1 MSRAEPSLV
10 PPALT
15 PPVRRLLPLAFL
27 LTRRFGLQ
35 LATESRW
42 SLVWRWP
49 AVLIWAFILLVARLQ
64 GTVVAN
70 DRAVMFLDPQQA
82 GRQRRFVPVLFAA
95 VLGTVAYVGYLAY
108 KAVTGWPWSWFGW
121 LAAAVGGAFFVE
133 FSPPV
138 MRAVRRA
145 GSLDVAIQAAL
156 DGGASRVYSAGA
168 LAGDGGAGVLGRAL
182 LQACDEAEAALIVD
196 ARDQDLAGKYERA
209 GFRRVEPT
217 STLMFRLP
225 PALSSRALAGLDSAP
240 SSPPAP
246 ARTACQPGDA
256 ASQRQGR
263 YLDHG

>member
-27 LTRRFGLQ
+27 MTRRFGLQ

-42 SLVWRWP
+42 SLLWRWP
-49 AVLIWAFILLVARLQ
+49 AVLIWAVILLMARQQ

-70 DRAVMFLDPQQA
+70 HNAVMFLDRQQV
-82 GRQRRFVPVLFAA
+82 GRQRRLVPVLFAS
-95 VLGTVAYVGYLAY
+95 VLGTVAYVGYFAY

-133 FSPPV
+133 FAPPV
-138 MRAVRRA
+138 VRAVRRA
-145 GSLDVAIQAAL
+145 GLLDVAIQAAL

-168 LAGDGGAGVLGRAL
+168 LAGDGGAGILGRAL
-182 LQACDEAEAALIVD
+182 LQAFDEAEAALIVD
-196 ARDQDLAGKYERA
+196 ARDQNLAGKYERA
-209 GFRRVEPT
+209 GFRRVAPA

-225 PALSSRALAGLDSAP
+225 RALSSRTGAGADRWAGP
-240 SSPPAP
+240 
-246 ARTACQPGDA
+246 R
-256 ASQRQGR
+256 
-263 YLDHG
+263 HG